1 MNATEDNAESG
12 FEIIFHCDC
21 CGRELSPNK
30 DIEEFQESLHVR
42 YHARQGSKYIEPG
55 SLVQCVL
62 CQGCISVI
70 LGRWLRVTPGHA
82 NSADAEAP
90 IGDLP
95 LYFALMEKI
104 LEDED
109 DDHKNLH

>member
-12 FEIIFHCDC
+12 FEILFHCDC

-95 LYFALMEKI
+95 LYFALVEKI
-104 LEDED
+104 LEEED
-109 DDHKNLH
+109 GDDKKLH